1 MIPALTSGGWHFR
14 DSSEWQ
20 HLCLVLLSF
29 QPRHPHPA
37 ALGLWQWGLRDNA
50 ESWKDESIHSFPWI
64 PGDVMLGVDILHSR
78 GGRNKGCLY
87 AAAGSKPGMEPLWMP
102 PPWSRKRGRAETE
115 ITTRTGRFH
124 ATSLDCLCQTTNNIT
139 MLQQNFSAP
148 SPGRH
153 KIHQKCWWPAL
164 EIFLSW
170 LAYNKTCRISFLL
183 LLIFVGIFFFFSLP
197 CTQSWSRST
206 VLALPL
212 CEPGA
217 IWAQNSGLK
226 PCPGSACTARLPQAF
241 GLWVCGVQFK
251 NHWQLWKINLQ
262 FSHTILDSIYN

>member
-1 MIPALTSGGWHFR
+1 MLPALTSGGWYFR

-64 PGDVMLGVDILHSR
+64 PGDVMLGVDILHSQ

-102 PPWSRKRGRAETE
+102 PPWSRERGRAETE

-183 LLIFVGIFFFFSLP
+183 LLIFVGIFFS
-197 CTQSWSRST
+197 SAY
-206 VLALPL
+206 LALKAEAGAQSLHFHCVNQVQFGPRTQGWSPVQAVPAQ
-212 CEPGA
+212 PGFHRH
-217 IWAQNSGLK
+217 L
-226 PCPGSACTARLPQAF
+226 AF
-241 GLWVCGVQFK
+241 GSVES
-251 NHWQLWKINLQ
+251 NLKTTGN
-262 FSHTILDSIYN
+262 SEK